1 MRAVPRHLFVDAPI
15 KEAYRDRILRIGWGQ
30 TISQPSV
37 VAAMTT
43 ALELSGRERV
53 LEIGTGS
60 GYQAAVLSVL
70 AAQVDSIEIVAP
82 LGEAAR
88 ERLRSLGYSN
98 IEVRVGDGY
107 LGWPDH
113 APYDRILLAAAPDR
127 VPDAL
132 RAQLAE
138 GGILVAP
145 VGWDKNQRLLRWR
158 SRGGEFVEED
168 LGPIRFVPMVHGP

>member
-1 MRAVPRHLFVDAPI
+1 MPDRNLDFWLF
-15 KEAYRDRILRIGWGQ
+15 K
-30 TISQPSV
+30 
-37 VAAMTT
+37 
-43 ALELSGRERV
+43 
-53 LEIGTGS
+53 
-60 GYQAAVLSVL
+60 QAWN
-70 AAQVDSIEIVAP
+70 
-82 LGEAAR
+82 R
-88 ERLRSLGYSN
+88 RSN
-98 IEVRVGDGY
+98 
-107 LGWPDH
+107 
-113 APYDRILLAAAPDR
+113 APDQ